1 MVARDQDGREAIATV
16 RIVLGK
22 GEAGAQPPVPA
33 EGQRSGSIR
42 DGKPLKLAEVRLGK
56 VAFTQQLKM
65 AARNAA
71 IRFS

>member
-1 MVARDQDGREAIATV
+1 MHN
-16 RIVLGK
+16 
-22 GEAGAQPPVPA
+22 PPVPA

-71 IRFS
+71 IRFG